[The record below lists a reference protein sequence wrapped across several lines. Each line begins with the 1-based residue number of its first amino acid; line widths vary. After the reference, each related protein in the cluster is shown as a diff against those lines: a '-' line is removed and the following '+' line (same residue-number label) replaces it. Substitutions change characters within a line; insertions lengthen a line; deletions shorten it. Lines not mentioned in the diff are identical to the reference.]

1 MSRSKVL
8 QRSLRQAPQKHRRR
22 VDRVRRFKAA
32 EIVLVNSRTNGTMGL
47 KGGDGKP
54 GGLVT
59 IDRLKRVVIR
69 LDGPPTLVMSWPSIG
84 KTENPAPR
92 KGRQAAAEAVPAGGG
107 RSPPPYV
114 HVLGV
119 TDPAAFALVLNGD
132 CMEPEYRSG
141 EVLVFSRA
149 APVRSGDDCLVV
161 FYHPDG
167 GHLCERFKRVFLEP
181 GGSLR
186 LQTLNP
192 KRTVCILKANC
203 ILAVIRAVARADVP
217 AGARPAAAGRLAPP
231 ARTRGQDREARS
243 GSARAEKS
251 PCLAMTT

>member
-1 MSRSKVL
+1 
-8 QRSLRQAPQKHRRR
+8 

-54 GGLVT
+54 GGLVN

-69 LDGPPTLVMSWPSIG
+69 LDGPPALVMSWPSIG
-84 KTENPAPR
+84 KTENPAAQ
-92 KGRQAAAEAVPAGGG
+92 KCRQAAAEAVPADGS

-114 HVLGV
+114 AVEGL
-119 TDPAAFALVLNGD
+119 TDPAAFALVLDGD
-132 CMEPEYRSG
+132 CMQPEYRHG
-141 EVLVFSRA
+141 EILVFSRL

-161 FYHPDG
+161 FFHPDDDS
-167 GHLCERFKRVFLEP
+167 LCERFKRVFLEP

-186 LQTLNP
+186 LETLNP
-192 KRTVCILKANC
+192 KRTVYILEANRV
-203 ILAVIRAVARADVP
+203 LAVIRAVARADVP

-231 ARTRGQDREARS
+231 ARTRGQAGEPRS
-243 GSARAEKS
+243 GSARSEQS
-251 PCLAMTT
+251 PCLAMKA